1 MRRPNFLIIY
11 TDQQRWDALGA
22 NGNRR
27 PRSNSEAV
35 AHPTLHTP
43 NLDRLAGESV
53 NFDHCFV
60 QNPVCMPSRLSFL
73 TGQYPSTLGVTHM
86 GVPVP
91 EETITLPRLLAP
103 YGYRSANIGKLHFQP
118 HANRDHRTHHPS
130 YGFDHL
136 EISDEPGSY
145 EDAYRAWVR
154 QRAPDQLPFISWGLA
169 PMTEVWQQAM
179 GVQDG
184 IDHPAE
190 RFPKRP
196 LPARCRDDMTHTA
209 FVAAQTIE
217 FMRQQARTGQPFL
230 CIAGIY
236 SPHSPWVAPQQ
247 YFDLY
252 DPATLPLPTFP
263 PDVDAQRNPQNFS
276 DEELR
281 LARQGYYG
289 QVSEVDHHVGQLLG
303 ALDELGL
310 ADETVVVFTSDHGE
324 WLGEHLRYGKGY
336 PAHDQCSRVPLLM
349 RLPGH
354 AARARTDSGLTEAL
368 DVLPTILELAGIQI
382 PPHLQGCSLLPRLQ
396 SDAPGA
402 KLDAPLL
409 ERGAKSALT
418 EHTGWKSLRTE
429 RFRYVLH
436 ADGSERLYELSAEW
450 GDYRDVAA
458 EPAYAADLA
467 AVRHQLSH
475 KLLAAER
482 PLPRA
487 WPY

>member
-11 TDQQRWDALGA
+11 TDQQRWDALAA
-22 NGNRR
+22 NGN
-27 PRSNSEAV
+27 PDI
-35 AHPTLHTP
+35 HTP
-43 NLDRLAGESV
+43 CLDRLASESV

-73 TGQYPSTLGVTHM
+73 SGQYPSTLGITHM

-91 EETITLPRLLAP
+91 EDTVTLPRLLAP

-118 HANRDHRTHHPS
+118 HANRDHRTYHPS
-130 YGFDHL
+130 YGFDVL
-136 EISDEPGSY
+136 EISDEPGTY
-145 EDAYRAWVR
+145 EDAYQAWVGR
-154 QRAPDQLPFISWGLA
+154 VAPDQLPYLSVGLA
-169 PMTEVWQQAM
+169 PLTEVWYEVM
-179 GVQDG
+179 EVQDT
-184 IDHPAE
+184 IQHPTE

-196 LPARCRDDMTHTA
+196 IPSRCRDDVTHTA
-209 FVAAQTIE
+209 FVAEQSIE
-217 FMRQQARTGQPFL
+217 FMRQQARSGQPFL

-252 DPATLPLPTFP
+252 DPKALRLPTFP
-263 PDVDAQRNPQNFS
+263 AEASTFS

-289 QVSEVDHHVGQLLG
+289 QVSEVDYHVGRMLD
-303 ALDELGL
+303 ALAEMGM

-324 WLGEHLRYGKGY
+324 WLGEHQRYGKGY

-349 RLPGH
+349 RVPGN
-354 AARARTDSGLTEAL
+354 AAPAHIDSGLTEAL
-368 DVLPTILELAGIQI
+368 DVLPTLLDLAGIQV
-382 PPHLQGCSLLPRLQ
+382 PPHLQGRSLLARLQ
-396 SDAPGA
+396 DDPAGA
-402 KLDAPLL
+402 ID
-409 ERGAKSALT
+409 GARAALT
-418 EHTGWKSLRTE
+418 EHSGWKSLRTE

-436 ADGSERLYELSAEW
+436 AHGTEHLYDLSAEW
-450 GDYRDVAA
+450 GDYRDVAGDT
-458 EPAYAADLA
+458 AYTADLA
-467 AVRHQLSH
+467 AVRHQLSC

-482 PLPRA
+482 PRPRT

>member
-22 NGNRR
+22 NGNPHIR
-27 PRSNSEAV
+27 
-35 AHPTLHTP
+35 TP
-43 NLDRLAGESV
+43 HLDRLAGESI

-86 GVPVP
+86 GVPVA
-91 EETITLPRLLAP
+91 EDAVTLPRLLAP

-118 HANRDHRTHHPS
+118 HANRDHRAHHPT
-130 YGFDHL
+130 YGFDHI

-154 QRAPDQLPFISWGLA
+154 RAAPDQLPFISWGRA
-169 PMTEVWQQAM
+169 PMTEVWQDTM
-179 GVQDG
+179 GLEDG
-184 IDHPAE
+184 IEHPVE

-196 LPARCRDDMTHTA
+196 VAARCREDMTHTA
-209 FVAAQTIE
+209 FVAEQSIE
-217 FMRQQARTGQPFL
+217 FMRQQACAGQPFL
-230 CIAGIY
+230 CVAGIY
-236 SPHSPWVAPQQ
+236 SPHSPWVAPQR

-252 DPATLPLPTFP
+252 DPASLPLPSFP
-263 PDVDAQRNPQNFS
+263 PEVEARRGPDAFS
-276 DEELR
+276 DDELR

-289 QVSEVDHHVGQLLG
+289 QVSEVDHHVGLLLG
-303 ALDELGL
+303 ALDELG
-310 ADETVVVFTSDHGE
+310 AAGETVVIVTSDHGE

-336 PAHDQCSRVPLLM
+336 PAHDQCSRVPLIV
-349 RLPGH
+349 RLPER
-354 AARARTDSGLTEAL
+354 AARARTDSGLAEAL
-368 DVLPTILELAGIQI
+368 DVLPTILDLAGIQD

-396 SDAPGA
+396 GDAPG
-402 KLDAPLL
+402 K
-409 ERGAKSALT
+409 ESALT

-429 RFRYVLH
+429 RFRYLLH
-436 ADGSERLYELSAEW
+436 ADGSEQLYDLSAQW
-450 GDYRDVAA
+450 GDYRDIASEA
-458 EPAYAADLA
+458 AYAGDLA
-467 AVRHQLSH
+467 DMRLRLSS

-482 PLPRA
+482 PLPRV

>member
-22 NGNRR
+22 SGNLQIR
-27 PRSNSEAV
+27 
-35 AHPTLHTP
+35 TP
-43 NLDRLAGESV
+43 HLDSLARASV

-86 GVPVP
+86 GAPVP
-91 EETITLPRLLAP
+91 EDTVTLPRLLAP

-118 HANRDHRTHHPS
+118 HANRDHRTHHPP

-154 QRAPDQLPFISWGLA
+154 RRAPDQLPYISWGLA
-169 PMTEVWQQAM
+169 PMTEVWQQTM
-179 GVQDG
+179 GVEDG
-184 IDHPAE
+184 IDHPTE

-209 FVAAQTIE
+209 FVAEQSIE
-217 FMRQQARTGQPFL
+217 FMRQQAQSGQHFL

-252 DPATLPLPTFP
+252 DPASLPLPTFP
-263 PDVDAQRNPQNFS
+263 PEVDAQRDAGNFP

-289 QVSEVDHHVGQLLG
+289 QVSEVDHHVGRMLASLE
-303 ALDELGL
+303 ELGL
-310 ADETVVVFTSDHGE
+310 ADETVVIFTSDHGE

-349 RLPGH
+349 RLPGNTAH
-354 AARARTDSGLTEAL
+354 ARTDSGLTEAL
-368 DVLPTILELAGIQI
+368 DVLPTILDLAAIQTQ
-382 PPHLQGCSLLPRLQ
+382 PHLQGCSLLPRLYGDGQ
-396 SDAPGA
+396 CGD
-402 KLDAPLL
+402 
-409 ERGAKSALT
+409 SALT

-436 ADGSERLYELSAEW
+436 ADGSECLYDLSVDW
-450 GDYRDVAA
+450 GDYRDVAS
-458 EPAYAADLA
+458 EPAYVSELA
-467 AVRHQLSH
+467 EIRHRLSH

-482 PLPRA
+482 PLARA